1 MSSCINTQN
10 TGDSLGIADLAV
22 VAGYSSEMGH
32 VCSGMNVCVCILNTL
47 LA

>member
-1 MSSCINTQN
+1 MQN

-32 VCSGMNVCVCILNTL
+32 VCSSMSVCQYACACILNTL
-47 LA
+47 IV